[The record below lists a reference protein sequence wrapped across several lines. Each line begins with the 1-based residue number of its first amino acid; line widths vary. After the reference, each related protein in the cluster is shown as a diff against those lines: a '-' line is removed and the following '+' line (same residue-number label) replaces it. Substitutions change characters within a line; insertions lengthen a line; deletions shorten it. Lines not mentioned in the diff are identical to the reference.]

1 MSELYKGYRHPKAL
15 IGYAV
20 RLYLRYCLSYRDIQ
34 EILLELGIDIT
45 YETIRTWVYK
55 WGSIY
60 AQHIRKRKR
69 TFNDKWH
76 IDEVYL
82 KINGQFYYLWRLV
95 DADGLEIEILLQKRR
110 NAKAARRFLL
120 KALKRVGVPPRVL
133 IADKLKSTRSAR
145 RDVLPTSEF
154 RAHKG
159 LNNICE
165 NSHQP
170 TRNKERQTRKFKDPC
185 LTQKLLESMGQ
196 IMNLMKIGRYK
207 NTAKEYKNKFKQ
219 SIMIWNTIVNG
230 HPNFT

>member
-120 KALKRVGVPPRVL
+120 KALKRVGVPTRVL

-159 LNNICE
+159 LNELIKVLIRQSTDPQQRMGCRALHLDRHVRE
-165 NSHQP
+165 QRATALALNSHRVVSVEALW
-170 TRNKERQTRKFKDPC
+170 TRPVFFS
-185 LTQKLLESMGQ
+185 KLLRGTS
-196 IMNLMKIGRYK
+196 
-207 NTAKEYKNKFKQ
+207 
-219 SIMIWNTIVNG
+219 
-230 HPNFT
+230 H